1 MSNNNPE
8 HAEWVQAAV
17 DRYAAPLTRYA
28 ALITGDLDRARDV
41 VQDTFIRLCAQKKSR
56 LDTHLAPWLF
66 TVCRRRA
73 LDVQRK
79 ESRMKPLS
87 DLDMNSQMT
96 AELSP
101 DAEAERREAAG
112 EILRLVA
119 TLPFNQQE
127 VVRLKSQNGLS
138 YQEISQITSLTVTNV
153 GFLLHTAIK
162 NLRRDLQP
170 ASNVAALSLRKKL

>member
-1 MSNNNPE
+1 
-8 HAEWVQAAV
+8 
-17 DRYAAPLTRYA
+17 
-28 ALITGDLDRARDV
+28 
-41 VQDTFIRLCAQKKSR
+41 
-56 LDTHLAPWLF
+56 
-66 TVCRRRA
+66 
-73 LDVQRK
+73 
-79 ESRMKPLS
+79 MKPLT
-87 DLDMNSQMT
+87 DLDLNTQLT

-101 DAEAERREAAG
+101 DAEVERRETAG

-127 VVRLKSQNGLS
+127 VVRLKFQNGLS
-138 YQEISQITSLTVTNV
+138 YQEISAITSLTVTNV